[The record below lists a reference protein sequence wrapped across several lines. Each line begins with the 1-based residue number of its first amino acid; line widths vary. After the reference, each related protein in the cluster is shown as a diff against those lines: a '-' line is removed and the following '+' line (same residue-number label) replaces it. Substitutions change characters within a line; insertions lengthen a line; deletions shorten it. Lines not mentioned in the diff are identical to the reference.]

1 MQESLN
7 NSTETNNNQD
17 TLEMVAVYGSIA
29 GSVAA
34 VILSVMNL
42 NPVAFATASIPLSAS
57 AFLNFKNRKELVK
70 NYLESQ
76 AKQDNAIES
85 LQQTQ
90 TNHTSTLENHTS
102 LISDRST
109 TIVKLTE
116 ENQFQHK
123 AIETNSS
130 DLEEIKKATAE
141 LKRVQKEV
149 ETSLQAMNKIEI
161 LSAQTNSYTEQ
172 FYYKRGSIEQRFGNA
187 HKAIDDFSE
196 AIRLNPK
203 NVNAYHN
210 RGILRSQ
217 FGEKQGAV
225 DDLRTAAK
233 FYFDQGDLENYE
245 QTKSLSLS
253 IHGIETKAE
262 EPTKASTNKG
272 DKILLASLFE

>member
-7 NSTETNNNQD
+7 NSPETNNNQE

-90 TNHTSTLENHTS
+90 ANHISTLESHTS
-102 LISDRST
+102 LISDRGIS
-109 TIVKLTE
+109 IVKLTE
-116 ENQFQHK
+116 ENNFQHK
-123 AIETNSS
+123 AIETHSS
-130 DLEEIKKATAE
+130 EIEEIKKATGE
-141 LKRVQKEV
+141 LKRVQKEI
-149 ETSLQAMNKIEI
+149 ETSLQTMENLEI
-161 LSAQTNSYTEQ
+161 LSAQANSYTEQ

-203 NVNAYHN
+203 NVNAYYN

-217 FGEKQGAV
+217 FGEKQRAV
-225 DDLRTAAK
+225 DDLRAAAK
-233 FYFDQGDLENYE
+233 FYFDRGDLENYE
-245 QTKSLSLS
+245 QAKSLSLS
-253 IHGIETKAE
+253 IHAIETEAE
-262 EPTKASTNKG
+262 EPTKASTKQG
-272 DKILLASLFE
+272 DKMLLANLFE